1 MATIYD
7 VAREA
12 GVSIATV
19 SRVFHGKPTVGAE
32 LRHRVVEAA
41 QKLGYQ
47 PHRLAGA
54 LARGRRNVIG
64 LMLPSAVSHPFY
76 GLLAENV
83 ARCAKEFS
91 HEVVVGVPAE
101 SSMESYVNAATELQ
115 DGRVAGMLLCAGR
128 SYVQAFLASRR
139 GGAPPAV
146 AIGCVPEVDAPLVT
160 VDEETAGYE
169 LTRHLLGLGHR
180 NIVFL
185 GWEGEPRAPG
195 REHGYARAMSG
206 AGLPVAIRG
215 CGEGM
220 AGAAAAA
227 RELAARAP
235 GMTAIIAFNDP
246 LALGAMRGLYD
257 AGLRVPEDVSVAG
270 FDNIPQGACSVP
282 ALTTVAFPVEQLA
295 SHAIRVLGQR
305 IGFCPDAPIGE
316 LILLGPTLVVRDSC
330 TPPRAAQ
337 VT

>member
-19 SRVFHGKPTVGAE
+19 SRVFHGKPTVGAD

-64 LMLPSAVSHPFY
+64 LMLPARLSHPFY

-83 ARCAKEFS
+83 ARCAKEYS

-101 SSMESYVNAATELQ
+101 SSVESYVNAATELQ
-115 DGRVAGMLLCAGR
+115 DGRVAGMLVCAGTATVR
-128 SYVQAFLASRR
+128 AFLESRR
-139 GGAPPAV
+139 AGAPPAV
-146 AIGCVPEVDAPLVT
+146 AVGCVPEVDAPLVT
-160 VDEETAGYE
+160 VDEERAGYE

-180 NIVFL
+180 NIAFL
-185 GWEGEPRAPG
+185 GWADEPRAPG
-195 REHGYARAMSG
+195 REHGYARAMAG
-206 AGLPVAIRG
+206 EGLPVVIRG
-215 CGEGM
+215 CEASM
-220 AGAAAAA
+220 AGAASAA
-227 RELAARAP
+227 RELVGAVP
-235 GMTAIIAFNDP
+235 TTTAVIAFSDP

-270 FDNIPQGACSVP
+270 FDNIPQGACSMP

-295 SHAIRVLGQR
+295 SQAIRVLGQQ
-305 IGFCPDAPIGE
+305 IGFCPDPPTGD
-316 LILLGPTLVVRDSC
+316 LIFLGPTLVVRDSC
-330 TPPRAAQ
+330 TPPRAA
-337 VT
+337 